1 LEIPNESLPTEPPT
15 PPTKT
20 SEALR
25 ANLQSVNSHLAAM
38 QKEWKKEKRQLLGEK
53 AVLED
58 AANRLNAQVR
68 DAKEEVKRIAET
80 GRAGEKMR
88 AGSQGVSSHSL

>member
-1 LEIPNESLPTEPPT
+1 MEIENSNLPTEPPT

-25 ANLQSVNSHLAAM
+25 ANLQSVNSHLAEM
-38 QKEWKKEKRQLLGEK
+38 QKEWRKEKSQLLGEK

-58 AANRLNAQVR
+58 ATNRLNMQVR
-68 DAKEEVKRIAET
+68 DAKDEVKRIVEA
-80 GRAGEKMR
+80 GRAGEACNK
-88 AGSQGVSSHSL
+88 GVRSPPF